1 VDETTKLHDK
11 AVSLLS
17 SVIERTSN
25 VTLLKKIIAS
35 NEDELSEQAFDRLA
49 DIAFG
54 DENGEALLEV
64 IVLCKRSGKLE
75 KKVKDRMSF
84 IKQELDE

>member
-1 VDETTKLHDK
+1 MDETTKLHDK

-17 SVIERTSN
+17 GVIKKTDN

-35 NEDELSEQAFDRLA
+35 NEDELSEQAFDRLV

-54 DENGEALLEV
+54 NENGEALLEV
-64 IVLCKRSGKLE
+64 IVLCKRSGKL
-75 KKVKDRMSF
+75 KRK
-84 IKQELDE
+84 

>member
-1 VDETTKLHDK
+1 MDETTKLHDK

-17 SVIERTSN
+17 GVIKKTDN

-35 NEDELSEQAFDRLA
+35 NEDELSEQAFDRLV

-54 DENGEALLEV
+54 NENGEALLEV

-84 IKQELDE
+84 IEQELDE